1 MARYGDRYQNYGD
14 AVDEWW
20 KAHAEEGVSAF
31 DICDKCIVERGGE
44 LLTKGIGGIKPYQN
58 FHQENEPVGDGSGW
72 QLGWGIERP
81 PYTEK
86 LDNGYVCPAMIEWY
100 KCEACNVVLVDRQDT
115 EDYNQR
121 VTETENGSYV
131 KKVKVKMRPNFWKN
145 Y

>member
-1 MARYGDRYQNYGD
+1 MARYGDRYENWGD
-14 AVDEWW
+14 AVDKWI
-20 KAHAEEGVSAF
+20 HIGSEGTSAF

-58 FHQENEPVGDGSGW
+58 FYQENEPVGDGSNW

-86 LDNGYVCPAMIEWY
+86 YKDGYVYPAMGEWY
-100 KCEACNVVLVDRQDT
+100 KCASCNVILVDRQDT
-115 EDYNQR
+115 EDYNQT
-121 VTETENGSYV
+121 VTETANGSYV
-131 KKVKVKMRPNFWKN
+131 EKVKVKMRPNFWKN